1 MTFTSDNQKLST
13 SLLHRKVDRF
23 LLWHGVVARCLNMIS
38 KRTVV
43 MLRQG
48 DDPGLN
54 TISASQRSSRIV
66 QKKPS
71 THKTTIWG
79 MVNTP
84 RRLGLSRMD
93 LTLGLGTPAAG
104 GSGKKKI

>member
-1 MTFTSDNQKLST
+1 
-13 SLLHRKVDRF
+13 
-23 LLWHGVVARCLNMIS
+23 MIS
-38 KRTVV
+38 KRAAV
-43 MLRQG
+43 MQREG

-93 LTLGLGTPAAG
+93 LALGLGIKAAPRNG
-104 GSGKKKI
+104 W